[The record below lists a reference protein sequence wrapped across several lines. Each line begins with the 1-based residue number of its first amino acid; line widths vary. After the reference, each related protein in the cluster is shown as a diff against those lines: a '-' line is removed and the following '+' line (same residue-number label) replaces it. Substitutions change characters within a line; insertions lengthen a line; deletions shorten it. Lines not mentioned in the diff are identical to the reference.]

1 MIHVYYGWGKG
12 KTTCALGCGM
22 RACGAGM
29 NVLLVQFL
37 KDNQS
42 GELKT
47 LPFEIF
53 QAPDSLP
60 FHPGSEYQAWVDGA
74 VRHIKHSSA
83 DMIILDEFLDIVGGF
98 ISAESAVRLIKD
110 LNAEVIITGHKAV
123 KEILAIA
130 DYITLFEKIRHPY
143 DSGVKA
149 RRGIEY

>member
-1 MIHVYYGWGKG
+1 
-12 KTTCALGCGM
+12 M

-60 FHPGSEYQAWVDGA
+60 FHPGREYQAWVDSA
-74 VRHIKHSSA
+74 VRHMKNCSA
-83 DMIILDEFLDIVGGF
+83 DMMILDEFLDIVGSF
-98 ISAESAVRLIKD
+98 ISVESAVRLIKGM
-110 LNAEVIITGHKAV
+110 NAEVIITGHKAV

-143 DSGVKA
+143 DSGEKA

>member
-1 MIHVYYGWGKG
+1 MIHVYCGWGKG

-74 VRHIKHSSA
+74 VRHMKNSSA
-83 DMIILDEFLDIVGGF
+83 DMIILDEFLDIVGSF
-98 ISAESAVRLIKD
+98 ISAESAVRLIKGM
-110 LNAEVIITGHKAV
+110 NAEVIITGHKAV
-123 KEILAIA
+123 KEILDIA

-143 DSGVKA
+143 DSGEKA

>member
-1 MIHVYYGWGKG
+1 MIHVYCGWGKG

-42 GELKT
+42 AELKT

-60 FHPGSEYQAWVDGA
+60 FHPGSEYQAWVDSA
-74 VRHIKHSSA
+74 VRHMKNCSA
-83 DMIILDEFLDIVGGF
+83 DMIILDEFLDIVGSF
-98 ISAESAVRLIKD
+98 ISVESAVRLIKG

-143 DSGVKA
+143 DSGEKA

>member
-22 RACGAGM
+22 RACGAEM

-42 GELKT
+42 AELKT

-60 FHPGSEYQAWVDGA
+60 FHPGREYQAWVDGA

-123 KEILAIA
+123 KEILDIA

>member
-1 MIHVYYGWGKG
+1 MIHVYCGWGKG

-42 GELKT
+42 AELKT

-60 FHPGSEYQAWVDGA
+60 FHPGSEYQAWVDSA
-74 VRHIKHSSA
+74 VRHMKNCSA
-83 DMIILDEFLDIVGGF
+83 DMMILDEFLDIVGSF
-98 ISAESAVRLIKD
+98 ISVESAVRLIKG

-123 KEILAIA
+123 KEILDIA

-143 DSGVKA
+143 DSGEKA